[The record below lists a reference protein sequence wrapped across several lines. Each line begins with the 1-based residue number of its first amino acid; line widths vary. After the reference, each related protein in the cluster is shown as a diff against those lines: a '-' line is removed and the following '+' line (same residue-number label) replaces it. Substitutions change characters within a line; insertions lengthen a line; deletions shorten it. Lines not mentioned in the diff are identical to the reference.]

1 MAKKPGSKK
10 EIVDDSLGQAAGA
23 DGNVDQ
29 IREILFGGQM
39 RDYDARFDAIEKR
52 LAKNIE
58 RASQAMEKK
67 LDQLTATTQAEV
79 NKLHKQLADDA
90 KQRES
95 EGQEAKNEA
104 QAMRDQLES
113 GFAEVEMHLAKEV
126 KELRNALLDQND
138 ELATQLEATRSS
150 LTESL
155 KSETDNLSDT
165 KLNRRDM
172 AMLLTDIASRIDSES
187 S

>member
-1 MAKKPGSKK
+1 
-10 EIVDDSLGQAAGA
+10 
-23 DGNVDQ
+23 
-29 IREILFGGQM
+29 
-39 RDYDARFDAIEKR
+39 
-52 LAKNIE
+52 
-58 RASQAMEKK
+58 
-67 LDQLTATTQAEV
+67 
-79 NKLHKQLADDA
+79 
-90 KQRES
+90 
-95 EGQEAKNEA
+95 
-104 QAMRDQLES
+104 MRDQLES

>member
-10 EIVDDSLGQAAGA
+10 EIVDDSLGQAAGP

-95 EGQEAKNEA
+95 EGQEA